1 MICTE
6 SRHHAGFRCV
16 KDQIF
21 PRFASIFRL
30 CHTSLLNLV
39 SEQKILRAS
48 KCVPLIASIQQK
60 KVSITKRLIN
70 FISIQKLASI
80 VVCVLMSV
88 QCKQFFQKTICLPN
102 GTSTS
107 KSMQTGSKKKKS
119 ENFFW
124 PLKLTQNQF
133 LKRSKLCGLGAT
145 IPPHSNQSLRIHR
158 RLVDPTD

>member
-6 SRHHAGFRCV
+6 SRHCAGFRCV

-21 PRFASIFRL
+21 PLFASIFRL

-39 SEQKILRAS
+39 SEQKILRVS
-48 KCVPLIASIQQK
+48 KCVPLIAFIQQK
-60 KVSITKRLIN
+60 KVSSTKRLIN

-88 QCKQFFQKTICLPN
+88 QYKQFFQKTICLPN

-107 KSMQTGSKKKKS
+107 KSMQTGSKSKKFKKIFLTSQTDPKS
-119 ENFFW
+119 VSESVKIVWVWGNHSS
-124 PLKLTQNQF
+124 PL
-133 LKRSKLCGLGAT
+133 
-145 IPPHSNQSLRIHR
+145 
-158 RLVDPTD
+158 